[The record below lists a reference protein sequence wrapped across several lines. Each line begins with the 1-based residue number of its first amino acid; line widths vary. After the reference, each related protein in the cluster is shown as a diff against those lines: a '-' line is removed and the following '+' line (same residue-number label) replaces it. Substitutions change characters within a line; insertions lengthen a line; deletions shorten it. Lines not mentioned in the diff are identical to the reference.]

1 MHHAPMHYTARSA
14 EIWSHGASEEYSE
27 TVLFILSLKDIFKF
41 CALGLKELFSSRFRR
56 FSLLH
61 FCHPLLSRES
71 LLPCPLDPPQS
82 PNHLLLLQV
91 WIPPPFSAEITCL
104 QMGPMAGELGGWR
117 TPRWIRQLAPA
128 PGLREVER
136 SRQWR
141 ELHNVPRVS
150 F

>member
-1 MHHAPMHYTARSA
+1 MHYTARSA

-27 TVLFILSLKDIFKF
+27 TVLFILSSKYIFKF

-61 FCHPLLSRES
+61 ICHPLLSRES

-82 PNHLLLLQV
+82 PDLLLLLQL

-136 SRQWR
+136 GRRGESSTTSP
-141 ELHNVPRVS
+141 EFPFNG
-150 F
+150 